1 MPVWPLTLSK
11 PSNQVSSKILIQNFL
26 FKILDLN
33 VLIQAWLAYRL
44 LWLSRWHLNFARW
57 IKSWNSATNLIA
69 NIQAFCQ
76 VFTNA
81 ITFARQPFRLP
92 TVVSQRPASP
102 PVMWP
107 IMKNVKK
114 IYFCE
119 CGPTLNRSIE
129 RFQQSDSNG
138 VILLE
143 FSIFLTRIVLVE
155 CLESRNFSILSL
167 WHLII
172 RPFKT
177 LLSVEIWKIFILLK
191 F

>member
-92 TVVSQRPASP
+92 TVVFQRPASP

-114 IYFCE
+114 NLLLRVWSDSESFHWTI
-119 CGPTLNRSIE
+119 PAE
-129 RFQQSDSNG
+129 RFQRSDF
-138 VILLE
+138 VRIFH
-143 FSIFLTRIVLVE
+143 FSY
-155 CLESRNFSILSL
+155 
-167 WHLII
+167 
-172 RPFKT
+172 
-177 LLSVEIWKIFILLK
+177 
-191 F
+191 